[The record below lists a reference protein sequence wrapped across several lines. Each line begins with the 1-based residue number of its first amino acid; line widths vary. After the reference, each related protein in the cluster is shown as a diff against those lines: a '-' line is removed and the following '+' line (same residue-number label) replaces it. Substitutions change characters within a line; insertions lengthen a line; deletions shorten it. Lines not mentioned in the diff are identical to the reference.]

1 LLSRTGRLQNARPG
15 SAAVEIGCGERFGF
29 GDNWLQFV
37 SSVDEDAIAGAEESL
52 TRMLGR
58 RDLSGLRFLDAGSG
72 SGLSSLVAR
81 RLGADVTSFDYDPAS
96 VSATEQ
102 LRRQFH
108 PDDDNWTIVSG
119 SVLDPLFLSTLGAF
133 DVVYCWGVLHHT
145 GSMYEGLEHLSGMV
159 RPGGWLY
166 IAIYNDQGW
175 ASGMWR
181 KVKKEYN
188 RAPALVRS
196 MMVGWFGIYFQLK
209 GALLWV
215 LSSRPSRQDM
225 AKKPPRGMSVKYDLV
240 DWVGGYPF
248 EVAKPEEIFEFCR
261 DRGFRLTALVTKRGG
276 SGCNQFVF
284 QREGPP
290 PGEDRRPEAGPA

>member
-1 LLSRTGRLQNARPG
+1 M
-15 SAAVEIGCGERFGF
+15 EIGSGKRFGF

-37 SSVDEDAIAGAEESL
+37 ATVDEDKIVGAEESL

-58 RDLSGLRFLDAGSG
+58 HDLSGLRFLDAGSG

-96 VSATEQ
+96 VSATEH
-102 LRRQFH
+102 LRQRFY
-108 PDDDNWTIVSG
+108 PDDDSWTIVSG
-119 SVLDPLFLSTLGAF
+119 SVLDHLFLSTLGSF

-145 GSMYEGLEHLSGMV
+145 GSMYEGIENLISMV

-196 MMVGWFGIYFQLK
+196 MMVGWFGTYFRLK
-209 GALLWV
+209 GAVLWI
-215 LSSRPSRQDM
+215 LTSRRNRQDM
-225 AKKPPRGMSVKYDLV
+225 PKKPPRGMSVKYDLV

-248 EVAKPEEIFEFCR
+248 EVARPEEIFEFCR

-284 QREGPP
+284 QREGSP
-290 PGEDRRPEAGPA
+290 PGDDRRSEAGPA